1 MDNFL
6 EQARN
11 QLTSCENPEEI
22 LAELN
27 DHIEENRKY
36 YEDIGY
42 FGDACSEKVNEA
54 MGDGDII
61 GQRLNAQNT
70 RKITGLQILLVVLI
84 VILNFLLS
92 TIFALPFYG
101 NSFVKPFFTGVAI
114 LIIDYVFTILAIKLK
129 SKLISFVLILMCFL
143 TLHFS
148 ATKLAYPLI
157 NILLVN
163 NNSFEIFNK
172 YDLISYASTALILL
186 SVILPNIYNIYYCH
200 RVEKLKNTRRQYYF
214 TKKIIKSLIAF
225 SIITAISAYPLFALN
240 QSLSKRQQE
249 IKNELVEFIYD
260 VSTRFDDTQFSEI
273 EDYVLNS
280 GYDFI
285 ETEYEYEE
293 DYNYRTFSCYKGNW
307 ELYAS
312 FYNDDK
318 SYSLSMSNLICNSA
332 QPYLFFNDYDKE
344 LEVRERIGD
353 DESDDKNGAC
363 IGMTAD
369 EIHSKLQEISFCQF
383 SFNNCVYEHFPENQK
398 FDYHYSWL
406 TSDSLFFVFGRH
418 DYYFYY
424 DENGKC
430 ISYDLT
436 LD

>member
-27 DHIEENRKY
+27 DHIEENKKY

-42 FGDACSEKVNEA
+42 FGDACTEKVNEA
-54 MGDGDII
+54 MGEGEII

-129 SKLISFVLILMCFL
+129 SKLISFVLILTCFL

-163 NNSFEIFNK
+163 NNRFDIFNK
-172 YDLISYASTALILL
+172 YDLISYLSTGVILL
-186 SVILPNIYNIYYCH
+186 SVILPNIYNIYYCY
-200 RVEKLKNTRRQYYF
+200 RVEKLKNTRKQYYF

-225 SIITAISAYPLFALN
+225 SIITAISTYPLFVLN

-249 IKNELVEFIYD
+249 IRCELVDFIYD
-260 VSTRFDDTQFSEI
+260 VSTRFDDSQFDEI
-273 EDYVLNS
+273 VDYVLNS

-285 ETEYEYEE
+285 ETEYENE
-293 DYNYRTFSCYKGNW
+293 DNNYRKYSCYKGNW
-307 ELYAS
+307 ELSAS
-312 FYNDDK
+312 FYYDDK
-318 SYSLSMSNLICNSA
+318 YYSLGMSNLINNSS
-332 QPYLFFNDYDKE
+332 QPYLFYGNAEKE
-344 LEVRERIGD
+344 SQILGQIGN
-353 DESDDKNGAC
+353 DESNDKNGAC

-383 SFNNCVYEHFPENQK
+383 SFNNCVYEHFPENTK
-398 FDYHYSWL
+398 FDYYYYWL
-406 TSDSLFFVFGRH
+406 TSDSLFFIFGH
-418 DYYFYY
+418 HYYNFYY

>member
-6 EQARN
+6 EQARK

-27 DHIEENRKY
+27 DHIEENKKY

-42 FGDACSEKVNEA
+42 FGDDCIEKANEA
-54 MGDGDII
+54 MGDGEII

-143 TLHFS
+143 TLHLS

-172 YDLISYASTALILL
+172 YDLISYVSTALILL

-200 RVEKLKNTRRQYYF
+200 RVVKLKNTRKQYYF
-214 TKKIIKSLIAF
+214 TKKICKALFVF

-240 QSLSKRQQE
+240 QSLVKRQQE
-249 IKNELVEFIYD
+249 TRDEFVEFVYD
-260 VSTRFDDTQFSEI
+260 VNTRFDGAQISEI
-273 EDYVLNS
+273 ENFLRNCDYKFFETGNQDDENS
-280 GYDFI
+280 CWLIY
-285 ETEYEYEE
+285 
-293 DYNYRTFSCYKGNW
+293 YKGNW
-307 ELYAS
+307 SITAS
-312 FYNDDK
+312 LNYDDET
-318 SYSLSMSNLICNSA
+318 YSLYMQNLIYNSS
-332 QPYLFFNDYDKE
+332 QPYLFFGDYE
-344 LEVRERIGD
+344 QENRILEQIGS
-353 DESDDKNGAC
+353 DEFDSENGPC
-363 IGMTAD
+363 IGMTRD
-369 EIHSKLQEISFCQF
+369 ELHSKMQETNFCQF
-383 SFNNCVYEHFPENQK
+383 YCSNCIDDYAPENTS
-398 FDYHYSWL
+398 FYSRYDWYL
-406 TSDSLFFVFGRH
+406 DNHLYSIFGHDSYAFF
-418 DYYFYY
+418 Y
-424 DENGKC
+424 DENDKC

>member
-27 DHIEENRKY
+27 DHIEENKKY

-54 MGDGDII
+54 MGDGEII

-84 VILNFLLS
+84 FILNFLLS

-101 NSFVKPFFTGVAI
+101 NSLVKPFFTGVAI

-172 YDLISYASTALILL
+172 YDLISYASTAVILF
-186 SVILPNIYNIYYCH
+186 SVIIPNIYNIYYCY
-200 RVEKLKNTRRQYYF
+200 RVEKLKNARKQYYF
-214 TKKIIKSLIAF
+214 TNKIIKSLVAF
-225 SIITAISAYPLFALN
+225 SIITAISAYPLFVLN

-249 IKNELVEFIYD
+249 IRCELVDFIYD
-260 VSTRFDDTQFSEI
+260 VSTRFDYSQFDEI

-285 ETEYEYEE
+285 ENEYKE
-293 DYNYRTFSCYKGNW
+293 DENYRRITCYKGNW
-307 ELYAS
+307 ELYAK
-312 FYNDDK
+312 FYYDDK
-318 SYSLSMSNLICNSA
+318 SYSIGMYNWMYNSA
-332 QPYLFFNDYDKE
+332 QPYLFNTDIYKE
-344 LEVRERIGD
+344 TQILEQLGN
-353 DESDDKNGAC
+353 DESNDKNGAC

>member
-27 DHIEENRKY
+27 DHIEENKKY

-42 FGDACSEKVNEA
+42 FGDSCIEKVNEA
-54 MGDGDII
+54 MGDGEII
-61 GQRLNAQNT
+61 GQRLNAQN
-70 RKITGLQILLVVLI
+70 RKRNIKIQILIAVLI
-84 VILNFLLS
+84 MVINYALS
-92 TIFALPFYG
+92 VYFALPSYE
-101 NSFVKPFFTGVAI
+101 NTFVRPFFTGIVI
-114 LIIDYVFTILAIKLK
+114 LIIDYAFTIFAIKLK
-129 SKLISFVLILMCFL
+129 SKLMSFVLALMCFL
-143 TLHFS
+143 TLHLS
-148 ATKLAYPLI
+148 ATKLSYPMT
-157 NILLVN
+157 NIILAKN
-163 NNSFEIFNK
+163 NGFGIFYVYN
-172 YDLISYASTALILL
+172 LISLAGTAIILL
-186 SVILPNIYNIYYCH
+186 SVFLPNIYNIYYCN
-200 RVEKLKNTRRQYYF
+200 RIKNLKNTRKQYYF
-214 TKKIIKSLIAF
+214 TKKICTALFVF

-240 QSLSKRQQE
+240 QSLVKRQQE
-249 IKNELVEFIYD
+249 TRDEFVDFIYD
-260 VSTRFDDTQFSEI
+260 VSTRFDDSQFDEI
-273 EDYVLNS
+273 MDYVLNS

-285 ETEYEYEE
+285 ETEYENE
-293 DYNYRTFSCYKGNW
+293 DNNYRTYSCYKGNW
-307 ELYAS
+307 ELSAS
-312 FYNDDK
+312 FCYDDK
-318 SYSLSMSNLICNSA
+318 YYSLGMSNLINNSA

-383 SFNNCVYEHFPENQK
+383 SFNNCVYEHFPEKTK
-398 FDYHYSWL
+398 FDYYYYWL
-406 TSDSLFFVFGRH
+406 TSDYLFFIFGQH
-418 DYYFYY
+418 YYNFYY

>member
-27 DHIEENRKY
+27 DHIEENKKY

-42 FGDACSEKVNEA
+42 FGDACTEKVNEA
-54 MGDGDII
+54 MGDGEII

-114 LIIDYVFTILAIKLK
+114 LVIDYVFTILAIKLK

-157 NILLVN
+157 NILLAN

-172 YDLISYASTALILL
+172 YDLISYVSTGIILL
-186 SVILPNIYNIYYCH
+186 SVILPNIYNIYYCN
-200 RVEKLKNTRRQYYF
+200 RIKNLKNTRKQYYF
-214 TKKIIKSLIAF
+214 TKKICTALFVF

-240 QSLSKRQQE
+240 QSLVKRQQE
-249 IKNELVEFIYD
+249 TRNEFVEFVYD
-260 VSTRFDDTQFSEI
+260 VSTRFDSAQISEI
-273 EDYVLNS
+273 ENFLRNCDYEFFETGNQDDENS
-280 GYDFI
+280 CWLIY
-285 ETEYEYEE
+285 
-293 DYNYRTFSCYKGNW
+293 YKGNW
-307 ELYAS
+307 SITAS
-312 FYNDDK
+312 LNYDDET
-318 SYSLSMSNLICNSA
+318 YSLYMQNLIYNSS
-332 QPYLFFNDYDKE
+332 QPYLFFGDYE
-344 LEVRERIGD
+344 QENRILEQIGS
-353 DESDDKNGAC
+353 DEFDSENGPC
-363 IGMTAD
+363 IGMTRD
-369 EIHSKLQEISFCQF
+369 ELHSKMQETNFFQF
-383 SFNNCVYEHFPENQK
+383 YCSNCIDEYAPENTS
-398 FDYHYSWL
+398 FYSRYDWYL
-406 TSDSLFFVFGRH
+406 DNHLYSIFGHDSYEFF
-418 DYYFYY
+418 Y
-424 DENGKC
+424 DENDKC

>member
-27 DHIEENRKY
+27 DHIEENKKY
-36 YEDIGY
+36 YEDMGY
-42 FGDACSEKVNEA
+42 CGDDCIEKVNEA
-54 MGDGDII
+54 MGDGEII

-84 VILNFLLS
+84 VILNFLFS

-129 SKLISFVLILMCFL
+129 SKLISFVLILICFL

-157 NILLVN
+157 NILLIN

-186 SVILPNIYNIYYCH
+186 SVILPNIYNIYYCY
-200 RVEKLKNTRRQYYF
+200 RVVKLKNTRKQYYF

-225 SIITAISAYPLFALN
+225 SIITAISAYPLFVLN

-249 IKNELVEFIYD
+249 IRNEFVDFIYD
-260 VSTRFDDTQFSEI
+260 VSTRFDDSQFDEI
-273 EDYVLNS
+273 VDYVLNS

-285 ETEYEYEE
+285 ETEYENE
-293 DYNYRTFSCYKGNW
+293 DNNYRTYSCYKGNW
-307 ELYAS
+307 ELSAS
-312 FYNDDK
+312 FYYDDK
-318 SYSLSMSNLICNSA
+318 YYSLGMSNLINNSS
-332 QPYLFFNDYDKE
+332 QPYLFYGNAEKE
-344 LEVRERIGD
+344 SQILGQIGN
-353 DESDDKNGAC
+353 DESNDKNGAC

-383 SFNNCVYEHFPENQK
+383 SFNNCVYEHFPENTK
-398 FDYHYSWL
+398 FDYYYYWL
-406 TSDSLFFVFGRH
+406 TSDSLFFIFGKH
-418 DYYFYY
+418 YYNFYY
-424 DENGKC
+424 DENGEC